1 MKVTNARQSRKQNAV
16 YDRLARHY
24 DRFMQPLERKLLARL
39 RVEVFSRISECARVL
54 EIGAGTGANF
64 AIYPSQA
71 QLTVAS
77 ELSGQMLLH
86 ARIRIRDDDLPQTIK
101 LIQADAEALPFADD
115 SFDACVATLVFCSI
129 PCPQKAFAEL
139 RRVVRAG
146 GLVCLLEHVRPAGWL
161 GYFFDTLNLLTV
173 PLFEDHFNRRTSQ
186 AAEQSGLRIEQLDKH
201 ARGIIEVIV
210 CRNNKEMGEA
220 TNDEARQRAS

>member
-1 MKVTNARQSRKQNAV
+1 MKNTDARERTVV
-16 YDRLARHY
+16 YDRLTRHY
-24 DRFMQPLERKLLARL
+24 DRLMQPLERKILRRL
-39 RVEVFSRISECARVL
+39 RVETFAHIKDCERVL

-64 AIYPSQA
+64 ALYPSQTRLA
-71 QLTVAS
+71 VAS

-86 ARIRIRDDDLPQTIK
+86 AHVRIKADDSPRTIK

-129 PCPQKAFAEL
+129 PSPQKAFAEL

-161 GYFFDTLNLLTV
+161 GYFFDALNLLTA
-173 PLFEDHFNRRTSQ
+173 PLFEDHFNRRTSE
-186 AAEQSGLRIEQLDKH
+186 AAQQSGLRVEQINRH
-201 ARGIIEVIV
+201 ARGIIETIV
-210 CRNNKEMGEA
+210 CHNEKKTGAMK
-220 TNDEARQRAS
+220 DETK